1 VLREGLQQMIM
12 NKLLSSKYW
21 WIYLLVLLV
30 AVNYLASQIHY
41 RMDLTAEKRYTL
53 SEPTKKL
60 LRNLDDRVSIS
71 FFLDGEM
78 PAPFKNLSNETK
90 ELLQEFRELGKTNI
104 QLKFG
109 RPGEGL
115 NDTARINFI
124 NYITDTLG
132 LKPTNVQVQ
141 ASAGESQEERL
152 VYPGALISYKDN
164 DIAVNLLE
172 GQSMTG
178 GYQTLNNAEALLE
191 YRFASAIQKLT
202 TDTVPV
208 VGYLLGNG
216 EPQTYNF
223 YDLIEHTI
231 RPRYGFSFV
240 PIDSVPVIPPEF
252 DAIMIVK
259 PTVPFN
265 DDQKLKIDQYVMNG
279 GKVIW
284 MIDQLYAEMDSL
296 QRSQSD
302 FVAFDRGLNA
312 DDILFKYG
320 VRINRDLVQD
330 IKCDKL
336 PQVVGSFG
344 DKPQVELIPWPYF
357 PLLSSYSGH
366 PISKNLDDVLSIFP
380 NSIDTVKTEGIQKT
394 ILLAT
399 SSASRSLST
408 PAIVTLNSAK
418 TREEVSSFTQKN
430 IPVAVLLEGQ
440 FTSLYANRLA
450 GAKADALARAGS
462 PFRNSSTPGNKM
474 IVISDADLVANV
486 VSQKD
491 GPLPM
496 GENQYTQYKYAN
508 QDFII
513 NCIEYLTNP
522 SGILETRAKDYSL
535 RLLDPKKVD
544 SGKLQWQILNIL
556 VPMGMIIL
564 FGIVYQAVRR
574 RKYQG

>member
-1 VLREGLQQMIM
+1 M

-21 WIYLLVLLV
+21 WIYLLIILV
-30 AVNYLASQIHY
+30 GINYLASQFHY

-60 LRNLDDRVSIS
+60 LRNLSDRVSVT

-90 ELLQEFRELGKTNI
+90 ELLQEFRELGKSNI

-109 RPGEGL
+109 RPGEGM
-115 NDTARINFI
+115 NDTARVEFI
-124 NYITDTLG
+124 NYLTDSLG

-164 DIAVNLLE
+164 EIAVNLLE

-191 YRFASAIQKLT
+191 YRFANAIQKIT

-208 VGYLLGNG
+208 IGYLLGNG
-216 EPQTYNF
+216 ESYSYNV
-223 YDLIEHTI
+223 YDLITNTLK
-231 RPRYGFSFV
+231 PRYGFGWA
-240 PIDSVPVIPPEF
+240 PIDSFAVIPKDF
-252 DAIMIVK
+252 DALMIVK
-259 PTVPFN
+259 PTIPFN
-265 DDQKLKIDQYVMNG
+265 DNQKLKIDQYVMNG
-279 GKVIW
+279 GKIIW
-284 MIDQLYAEMDSL
+284 LMDQLYAEMDSL
-296 QRSQSD
+296 VRSESD

-312 DDILFKYG
+312 DDLLFKYG
-320 VRINRDLVQD
+320 VRINQDLVQD

-336 PQVVGSFG
+336 PQVVGNLG
-344 DKPQVELIPWPYF
+344 NKPQVELIPWPYF
-357 PLLSSYSGH
+357 PLLSSYSNH

-380 NSIDTVKTEGIQKT
+380 NSIDTVKTEGIKKT
-394 ILLAT
+394 VLLAT

-418 TREEVSSFTQKN
+418 TREEVSTFNRKN
-430 IPVAVLLEGQ
+430 IPIAVLLEGQ
-440 FTSLYANRLA
+440 FSSLYANRL
-450 GAKADALARAGS
+450 GKAKADSLSAAGQ
-462 PFRNSSTPGNKM
+462 PFRSSSGPGNKM
-474 IVISDADLVANV
+474 IVISDADIVSNV
-486 VSQKD
+486 VTQKD
-491 GPLPM
+491 GPLSM
-496 GENQYTQYKYAN
+496 GENQFTQYKYAN
-508 QDFII
+508 QDFIL

-522 SGILETRAKDYSL
+522 SGILEARAKDYTL

-544 SGKLQWQILNIL
+544 SSKTQWQFMNI
-556 VPMGMIIL
+556 VIPMAVVML
-564 FGIVYQAVRR
+564 FGLIYQFIRR
-574 RKYQG
+574 RKYQ

>member
-394 ILLAT
+394 VLLAT

>member
-1 VLREGLQQMIM
+1 M

-21 WIYLLVLLV
+21 WIYLLLILIGI
-30 AVNYLASQIHY
+30 NYLASVIHY
-41 RMDLTAEKRYTL
+41 RVDLTEERRYTL

-60 LRNLDDRVSIS
+60 LRNLDDRVSIT

-78 PAPFKNLSNETK
+78 PAPFKKLSNETK
-90 ELLQEFRELGKTNI
+90 ELLQEFKELGKANI

-115 NDTARINFI
+115 NDTARVNFI
-124 NYITDTLG
+124 NYLTDSLG

-152 VYPGALISYKDN
+152 VYPGAVISYKDN
-164 DIAVNLLE
+164 EMAVNLLE

-191 YRFASAIQKLT
+191 YRFASAIQKVT
-202 TDTVPV
+202 TDSVAV
-208 VGYLLGNG
+208 IGYLLGNG
-216 EPQTYNF
+216 QPQTYNV
-223 YDLIEHTI
+223 YNLIESTI
-231 RPRYGFSFV
+231 KPRYGFGWV
-240 PIDSVPVIPPEF
+240 PIDSFAVLPQEF
-252 DAIMIVK
+252 DALMIVK
-259 PTVPFN
+259 PTTPFN

-284 MIDQLYAEMDSL
+284 LIDRLYAEMDSL
-296 QRSQSD
+296 VRTQSD
-302 FVAFDRGLNA
+302 FIAFDRNLNL

-320 VRINRDLVQD
+320 VRINPDLLQD

-336 PQVVGSFG
+336 PQVVGNFG

-380 NSIDTVKTEGIQKT
+380 NSIDTVKAEGIRKT
-394 ILLAT
+394 VLLAT

-418 TREEVSSFTQKN
+418 TKEEISTFNRRN
-430 IPVAVLLEGQ
+430 IPVAMLLEGK
-440 FTSLYANRLA
+440 FSSLYSNRLA
-450 GAKADALARAGS
+450 KSKADSLNAMGQ
-462 PFRNSSTPGNKM
+462 PFRNNAVSENKM
-474 IVISDADLVANV
+474 IVISDADIVSNV
-486 VSQKD
+486 VTQKD
-491 GPLPM
+491 GPLVM
-496 GENQYTQYKYAN
+496 GENQFTNYKYAN
-508 QDFII
+508 QDFIL
-513 NCIEYLTNP
+513 NSIEYLTNP
-522 SGILETRAKDYSL
+522 SGILEARAKDYTL

-544 SGKLQWQILNIL
+544 SSKLQWQILNI
-556 VPMGMIIL
+556 VIPMAMIIL
-564 FGIVYQAVRR
+564 FGVIYQYIRR
-574 RKYQG
+574 RKYQ

>member
-1 VLREGLQQMIM
+1 M

-21 WIYLLVLLV
+21 WIYLLIILV
-30 AVNYLASQIHY
+30 GINYLASQFHY

-60 LRNLDDRVSIS
+60 LRNLSDRVSVT

-90 ELLQEFRELGKTNI
+90 ELLQEFRELGKSNI

-109 RPGEGL
+109 RPGENM
-115 NDTARINFI
+115 NDTARVEFI
-124 NYITDTLG
+124 NYLTDSLG

-141 ASAGESQEERL
+141 ANAGESQEERL

-164 DIAVNLLE
+164 EIAVNLLE

-191 YRFASAIQKLT
+191 YRFANAIQKIT

-208 VGYLLGNG
+208 IGYLLGNG
-216 EPQTYNF
+216 ESYSYNV
-223 YDLIEHTI
+223 YDLINNTLK
-231 RPRYGFSFV
+231 PRYGFGFT
-240 PIDSVPVIPPEF
+240 PIDSFAVIPKDF
-252 DAIMIVK
+252 DALMIVK
-259 PTVPFN
+259 PTIPFN

-284 MIDQLYAEMDSL
+284 LMDQLYAEMDSL
-296 QRSQSD
+296 VRSESD

-312 DDILFKYG
+312 DDLLFKYG
-320 VRINRDLVQD
+320 VRINQDLVQD

-336 PQVVGSFG
+336 PQVVGNLG
-344 DKPQVELIPWPYF
+344 NKPQVELIPWPYF
-357 PLLSSYSGH
+357 PLLSSYSNH

-380 NSIDTVKTEGIQKT
+380 NSIDTVKTEGIKKT
-394 ILLAT
+394 VLLAT

-418 TREEVSSFTQKN
+418 TREEVSTFNRKN

-440 FTSLYANRLA
+440 FSSLYANRL
-450 GAKADALARAGS
+450 GRAKADSLSAAGQ
-462 PFRNSSTPGNKM
+462 PFRNSSGPGSKM
-474 IVISDADLVANV
+474 IVISDADIVSNV
-486 VSQKD
+486 VTQKD
-491 GPLPM
+491 GPLSM
-496 GENQYTQYKYAN
+496 GENQFTQYKYAN
-508 QDFII
+508 QDFIL

-522 SGILETRAKDYSL
+522 SGILEARAKDYTL

-544 SGKLQWQILNIL
+544 SSKTQWQFMNI
-556 VPMGMIIL
+556 VIPMAAVML
-564 FGIVYQAVRR
+564 FGLIYQFIRR
-574 RKYQG
+574 RKYQ

>member
-1 VLREGLQQMIM
+1 M

-21 WIYLLVLLV
+21 WIYLLLILIGI
-30 AVNYLASQIHY
+30 NYLASVIHY
-41 RMDLTAEKRYTL
+41 RVDLTEERRYTL

-60 LRNLDDRVSIS
+60 LQNLDDRVSIT

-78 PAPFKNLSNETK
+78 PAPFKKLSNETK
-90 ELLQEFRELGKTNI
+90 ELLQEFKELGKANI

-115 NDTARINFI
+115 NDTARVNFI
-124 NYITDTLG
+124 NYLTDSLG

-152 VYPGALISYKDN
+152 VYPGAVISYKDN
-164 DIAVNLLE
+164 EMAVNLLE

-191 YRFASAIQKLT
+191 YRFASAIQKVT
-202 TDTVPV
+202 TDSVAV
-208 VGYLLGNG
+208 IGYLLGNG
-216 EPQTYNF
+216 QPQTYNV
-223 YDLIEHTI
+223 YNLIESTI
-231 RPRYGFSFV
+231 KPRYGFGWV
-240 PIDSVPVIPPEF
+240 PIDSFAVLPQEF
-252 DAIMIVK
+252 DALMIVK
-259 PTVPFN
+259 PTTPFN

-284 MIDQLYAEMDSL
+284 LIDRLYAEMDSL
-296 QRSQSD
+296 VRTQSD
-302 FVAFDRGLNA
+302 FIAFDRNLNL

-320 VRINRDLVQD
+320 VRINPDLLQD

-336 PQVVGSFG
+336 PQVVGNFG

-380 NSIDTVKTEGIQKT
+380 NSIDTVKAEGIRKT
-394 ILLAT
+394 VLLAT

-418 TREEVSSFTQKN
+418 TKEEISTFNRRN
-430 IPVAVLLEGQ
+430 IPVAMLLEGK
-440 FTSLYANRLA
+440 FSSLYSNRLA
-450 GAKADALARAGS
+450 KSKADSLNAMGQ
-462 PFRNSSTPGNKM
+462 PFRNNAVSENKM
-474 IVISDADLVANV
+474 IVISDADIVSNV
-486 VSQKD
+486 VTQKD
-491 GPLPM
+491 GPLVM
-496 GENQYTQYKYAN
+496 GENQFTNYKYAN
-508 QDFII
+508 QDFIL
-513 NCIEYLTNP
+513 NSIEYLTNP
-522 SGILETRAKDYSL
+522 SGILEARAKDYTL

-544 SGKLQWQILNIL
+544 SSKLQWQILNI
-556 VPMGMIIL
+556 VIPMAMIIL
-564 FGIVYQAVRR
+564 FGVIYQYIRR
-574 RKYQG
+574 RKYQ